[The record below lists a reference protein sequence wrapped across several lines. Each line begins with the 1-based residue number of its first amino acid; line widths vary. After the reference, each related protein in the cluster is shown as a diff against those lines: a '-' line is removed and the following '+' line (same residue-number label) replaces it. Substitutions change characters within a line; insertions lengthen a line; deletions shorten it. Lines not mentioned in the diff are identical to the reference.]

1 MKAQTQLHSNKEKDI
16 LSLIK
21 DQHETLRTSARVLQ
35 DESADPTE
43 KQDHLAQFIAL
54 LNIHTQAEEQT
65 IYDILKDIQ
74 ASEITALEAL
84 EEHEV
89 AKNLVQ
95 ELEDVDFR
103 SSWNKVISAKAKVL
117 ADIVDHHAREEEKV
131 LFKEARRLLTK
142 EELIALGE
150 EFKLKC
156 KELKEGMDI
165 PLHSPDYASTYYV

>member
-1 MKAQTQLHSNKEKDI
+1 MKAPTYSQTSKEKDI

-21 DQHETLRTSARVLQ
+21 EQHETLRISARVLQ
-35 DESADPTE
+35 DETADPID

-65 IYDILKDIQ
+65 IYDVLKDIQ
-74 ASEITALEAL
+74 ASEISALEAI

-103 SSWNKVISAKAKVL
+103 SSWNNVISAKAKVL

-142 EELIALGE
+142 DELIALGD
-150 EFKLKC
+150 EFTLKC